1 MQVNPDL
8 EKIRFWERS
17 EAIPYVREA
26 FLGRYLNTEN
36 SVKIYELNGLIHHS
50 SN

>member
-1 MQVNPDL
+1 LLIFDFMQVNPDL

-26 FLGRYLNTEN
+26 FLSRYFNTDTTT
-36 SVKIYELNGLIHHS
+36 KFYELNG
-50 SN
+50 